1 MTCDYRQTSDFQQML
16 KRLSISNYALIDQLE
31 IDFEQG
37 LTIIT
42 GETGAGKSI
51 ILGALSLI
59 LGERADSSSIRD
71 KERKTVVEAIFDI
84 SDYNLEPFFNDND
97 IDYYDGE
104 LIARRE
110 INPNGR
116 SRAFVNDGVVGLST
130 LKELMTRLVDIHSQH
145 SNMLL
150 SRPSFQLSILDNIAG
165 HQNELNTYSDLYANY
180 RAIERTLND
189 LRENYERNRSEEDYL
204 RFQLNQL
211 QETNL
216 KPDED
221 EELEQQQRRLANATS
236 LKEDL
241 WKVINILNGEE
252 HSLLDQLQD
261 VNHTLE
267 AAEENLE
274 EVAGMSERVGNAL
287 IDLKDIAQ
295 SISSIEEGLNNDP
308 AALQQVEERLN
319 AIYSL
324 ERKHNV
330 KTVNELLKVQE
341 EYMHRLD
348 AIDCSEERIEAMQ
361 DQLDKERS
369 EAEHL
374 AHIISEN
381 RKKAASDFMAMLL
394 PLAQNLGMKNLQFH
408 IDFKPV
414 ELNASGCDGV
424 DFLFAF
430 NKNQVLM
437 PDKDTASGGEISRLM
452 LCIKSVIAQSM
463 NLPTIIFDEVD
474 TGVSGEIAHKIGD
487 MMGEIAQRIQVIAIT
502 HLPQVAAHGNSHLR
516 VFKTDTATQTVT
528 SVERLNDEEHVTE
541 IARMLSGS
549 EVNQAALDNARALIN
564 SNK

>member
-1 MTCDYRQTSDFQQML
+1 ML

-59 LGERADSSSIRD
+59 LGERADSTSIRD
-71 KERKTVVEAIFDI
+71 KERKTVVEATFSIE
-84 SDYNLEPFFNDND
+84 DYNLEVFFRDND
-97 IDYYDGE
+97 LDYFDDE
-104 LIARRE
+104 LIVRRE

-116 SRAFVNDGVVGLST
+116 SRAFVNDGVVALST

-145 SNMLL
+145 NNMLL
-150 SRPSFQLSILDNIAG
+150 SRPAFQLSILDNIAG
-165 HQNELNTYSDLYANY
+165 DDVELNDYHGLYNEYKATEHQLQELRDNY
-180 RAIERTLND
+180 D
-189 LRENYERNRSEEDYL
+189 RNRSEEDYL
-204 RFQLNQL
+204 RFQLGQL

-216 KPDED
+216 RHDED

-241 WKVINILNGEE
+241 WKVINTLNSEDN
-252 HSLLDQLQD
+252 SVLDQLQE
-261 VNHTLE
+261 VRNTL
-267 AAEENLE
+267 ATAEQNLDE
-274 EVAGMSERVGNAL
+274 IAGMSERVSNAL

-295 SISSIEEGLNNDP
+295 SVGAIEESLNSDP

-319 AIYSL
+319 TIYSL

-330 KTVNELLKVQE
+330 KTVNELLKLQE
-341 EYMHRLD
+341 VYEQRLA
-348 AIDCSEERIEAMQ
+348 AIDSSEERITQIQEMLESQRSAAL
-361 DQLDKERS
+361 QLAR
-369 EAEHL
+369 A
-374 AHIISEN
+374 ISDR
-381 RKKAASDFMAMLL
+381 RKKAAGEFAATLQ

-414 ELNASGCDGV
+414 TLNANGCDSV
-424 DFLFAF
+424 EFLFAF
-430 NKNQVLM
+430 NKNQELM
-437 PDKDTASGGEISRLM
+437 PVKDTASGGEISRLM
-452 LCIKSVIAQSM
+452 LCIKSVIARSM

-487 MMGEIAQRIQVIAIT
+487 MMGEISHKIQVIAIT
-502 HLPQVAAHGNSHLR
+502 HLPQVAAHGDSHLR

-528 SVERLNDEEHVTE
+528 SVQRLSDEEHVTE

-549 EVNQAALDNARALIN
+549 ELNQAAIDNARALIN
-564 SNK
+564 NSN

>member
-1 MTCDYRQTSDFQQML
+1 ML

-71 KERKTVVEAIFDI
+71 RDRKTVVEATFDI
-84 SDYNLEPFFNDND
+84 KNYNLKAFFDENEL
-97 IDYYDGE
+97 DYFDGE

-116 SRAFVNDGVVGLST
+116 SRAFVNDGVVGLAT

-150 SRPSFQLSILDNIAG
+150 SRPAFQLSILDNIAG
-165 HQNELNTYSDLYANY
+165 HESEITKYHEVFSQYKAT
-180 RAIERTLND
+180 ERLLND
-189 LRENYERNRSEEDYL
+189 LRDNYDRNRSEEDYL
-204 RFQLNQL
+204 RFQLSQL

-241 WKVINILNGEE
+241 WKVINALNSEDN
-252 HSLLDQLQD
+252 SLLDQLQE
-261 VNHTLE
+261 VRNTL
-267 AAEENLE
+267 ATAEENLDE
-274 EVAGMSERVGNAL
+274 IAGMSERVSNAL

-295 SISSIEEGLNNDP
+295 SISSIEESLSSDP

-319 AIYSL
+319 TIYSL

-330 KTVNELLKVQE
+330 KTVNELLELQKQYE
-341 EYMHRLD
+341 QRL
-348 AIDCSEERIEAMQ
+348 ATIDCSEERIAAMQ
-361 DQLDKERS
+361 EQLEQQKAVATS
-369 EAEHL
+369 QA
-374 AHIISEN
+374 IILSKQ
-381 RKKAASDFMAMLL
+381 RKKAAQQFMEALL
-394 PLAQNLGMKNLQFH
+394 PLAQNLGMQNLHFDINFEQV
-408 IDFKPV
+408 P
-414 ELNASGCDGV
+414 LNATGCDSV
-424 DFLFAF
+424 EFLFAF
-430 NKNQVLM
+430 NKNQALM
-437 PDKDTASGGEISRLM
+437 PVKDTASGGEISRLM
-452 LCIKSVIAQSM
+452 LCIKSVIARSM
-463 NLPTIIFDEVD
+463 ALPTIIFDEVD

-487 MMGEIAQRIQVIAIT
+487 MMGEISHKIQVIAIT

-528 SVERLNDEEHVTE
+528 SVERLSDEEHVTE

-549 EVNQAALDNARALIN
+549 ELNQAAIDNARALIN
-564 SNK
+564 GTHS

>member
-1 MTCDYRQTSDFQQML
+1 ML

-84 SDYNLEPFFNDND
+84 SDYNLEPFFNEND

-116 SRAFVNDGVVGLST
+116 SRAFVNDGVVGLAT
-130 LKELMTRLVDIHSQH
+130 LKELMTHLVDIHSQH

-165 HQNELNTYSDLYANY
+165 HHNELNTYSDLYANY

-189 LRENYERNRSEEDYL
+189 LRENYEHNRSEEDYL

-287 IDLKDIAQ
+287 IELKDIAQ

-319 AIYSL
+319 VFYSL

-437 PDKDTASGGEISRLM
+437 PVKDTASGGEISRLM

-528 SVERLNDEEHVTE
+528 SVERLSDEEHVTE